1 MTVHDL
7 ACLAEDFKE
16 QPYWWDA
23 APLPVLAAP
32 DWPTRTDVAVIGSG
46 FTGLSAALH
55 LLRGGRSVAVFDA
68 EDAGFGASRRN
79 AGYIGRTLKRDV
91 TWLAERHGLDHAIAV
106 YRELDEALQFVKHL
120 VAAEAIDCHL
130 NICGR
135 FIGATSP
142 AHYELLARDLAAM
155 KRHLGFEHHMLT
167 RAEQR
172 REMATDAYFGG
183 AVIPDLG
190 SIHPGLYHKG
200 LLERV
205 ISAGGAIHAR
215 TPVLAVEALS
225 GGSGFRLR
233 TGRGETVA
241 RNVVVATNGYT
252 PPQFGWHARRVIP
265 FSGYMAATE
274 PIAPAKMAQLI
285 PHGRT
290 CIETQMNINYI
301 RPAPD
306 GSRLLFGGRTGETAP
321 SAKAMA
327 PRLRDILVRI
337 LPDLDGVRLS
347 RAWTGKCAGTFDFMP
362 HVGVVDGIHYALG
375 YNFAGVPMGT
385 HLGRKVALKILGDR
399 DGASAFERT
408 PLPTLPFYRGRP
420 WFVPL
425 AMRYFEWHDR
435 RIAARGPAEA
445 SGR

>member
-1 MTVHDL
+1 MTACDL

-23 APLPVLAAP
+23 ASLPVLAEP
-32 DWPTRTDVAVIGSG
+32 DWRARTDVAVVGSG

-55 LLRGGRSVAVFDA
+55 LLRGGRRVAVFDA

-91 TWLAERHGLDHAIAV
+91 TWLAERHGLDYAIAL
-106 YRELDEALQFVKHL
+106 YRELDEALQLVKDL
-120 VAAEAIDCHL
+120 VADEAIDCHL

-155 KRHLGFEHHMLT
+155 KRHLGFEHHMLS
-167 RAEQR
+167 RSEQR
-172 REMATDAYFGG
+172 LEMATDAYFGG

-200 LLERV
+200 LLDRV

-215 TPVLAVEALS
+215 TPVLAVEALT
-225 GGSGFRLR
+225 GDSGFRLR
-233 TGRGETVA
+233 TGRGEIVA

-252 PPQFGWHARRVIP
+252 PAQFGWHARRVIP
-265 FSGYMAATE
+265 FSAYMAATE
-274 PIAPAKMAQLI
+274 PIASEKMAQLI

-306 GSRLLFGGRTGETAP
+306 GSRLLFGGRTGENAP
-321 SAKAMA
+321 SARAMA

-362 HVGVVDGIHYALG
+362 HIGVVDGIHYALG

-399 DGASAFERT
+399 DAASAFERT
-408 PLPTLPFYRGRP
+408 APPTLPFYRGRP

-435 RIAARGPAEA
+435 RIAARGPAGA
-445 SGR
+445 